1 METNVIKPTLSES
14 KIKSLDIAMNALF
27 TGQSFAFCLIED
39 LLDYGE
45 MKLVRLKSNLCST
58 QIFKDTSDNEVHL
71 QWSDYKFR
79 FSRSGGIDDNLVHS
93 MEDVIL
99 ASLSEYEEGINEVL
113 SLKVPLSIPL
123 NPDIH
128 YHNSNEISFTILL
141 PNSYTR
147 NKL

>member
-123 NPDIH
+123 NPNIH

>member
-123 NPDIH
+123 NLNIH

>member
-1 METNVIKPTLSES
+1 METNATKLNV
-14 KIKSLDIAMNALF
+14 SLPKVKYMDMAMNALF

-45 MKLVRLKSNLCST
+45 MKLEELRGKLFVT
-58 QIFKDTSDNEVHL
+58 QIFTDTSDREVSL
-71 QWSDYKFR
+71 QWSEYKFR

-123 NPDIH
+123 SPNIH
-128 YHNSNEISFTILL
+128 YHNSNEISFTIFL

>member
-1 METNVIKPTLSES
+1 METNATKLNV
-14 KIKSLDIAMNALF
+14 SLPKVKYMDIAMNALF
-27 TGQSFAFCLIED
+27 TGQSFAFCLIEN

-45 MKLVRLKSNLCST
+45 MRLEELRGKLCAT
-58 QIFKDTSDNEVHL
+58 QIFIDTSDREVYL

-99 ASLSEYEEGINEVL
+99 ALLSEYEEGINEVL
-113 SLKVPLSIPL
+113 SLKVPLSLNL
-123 NPDIH
+123 NPYIH
-128 YHNSNEISFTILL
+128 LINKYEISFTISL
-141 PNSYTR
+141 PNNYTR

>member
-1 METNVIKPTLSES
+1 METNATKLNV
-14 KIKSLDIAMNALF
+14 SLPKVKYMDMAMNALF

-45 MKLVRLKSNLCST
+45 MRLEELRGKLCAT
-58 QIFKDTSDNEVHL
+58 QIFIDTSDREVYL

-79 FSRSGGIDDNLVHS
+79 FSRNGGIDDNLVHS

-123 NPDIH
+123 NPNIH

>member
-71 QWSDYKFR
+71 QWSDYKFKFYR
-79 FSRSGGIDDNLVHS
+79 EGGMDDNLLPIIK
-93 MEDVIL
+93 DVISN
-99 ASLSEYEEGINEVL
+99 ALSDYEEGINEVL
-113 SLKVPLSIPL
+113 SLKVPLSLNL
-123 NPDIH
+123 NPYI
-128 YHNSNEISFTILL
+128 YLINKYEISFTISL
-141 PNSYTR
+141 PNDYTR

>member
-1 METNVIKPTLSES
+1 METNATKLNV
-14 KIKSLDIAMNALF
+14 SLPKVKYMDIAMNALF

-123 NPDIH
+123 NPNIH

>member
-39 LLDYGE
+39 LLDYGG

-123 NPDIH
+123 NPNIH

>member
-1 METNVIKPTLSES
+1 METNATKLNV
-14 KIKSLDIAMNALF
+14 SLPKVKYMDMAMNALF

-45 MKLVRLKSNLCST
+45 MRLEELRGKLCAT
-58 QIFKDTSDNEVHL
+58 QIFIDTSDREVYL

-123 NPDIH
+123 NPNIY

>member
-1 METNVIKPTLSES
+1 METNATKLNV
-14 KIKSLDIAMNALF
+14 SLPKVKYMDMAMNALF

-45 MKLVRLKSNLCST
+45 MKLEELRGKLSVT
-58 QIFKDTSDNEVHL
+58 QIFTDTSDREVYL

-123 NPDIH
+123 NPNIH

>member
-1 METNVIKPTLSES
+1 FIMETNVIKPTLSES

-123 NPDIH
+123 NP
-128 YHNSNEISFTILL
+128 N
-141 PNSYTR
+141 
-147 NKL
+147 